1 MGEETKMK
9 KIFSKIATVMSL
21 AVVASWIGSIA
32 LVLCMTIPGCEEVI
46 PPLPKIEVEAHDT
59 TEWSGVTVK
68 YFNHHTHGNPTT
80 ITLNSP
86 EEIAEYKK
94 QVEFLLK
101 QLEDA
106 ERKMAIKA
114 DE

>member
-1 MGEETKMK
+1 MTRTT
-9 KIFSKIATVMSL
+9 ISNFVFFTIA
-21 AVVASWIGSIA
+21 A
-32 LVLCMTIPGCEEVI
+32 LCLMWGISGCEEKV
-46 PPLPKIEVEAHDT
+46 PPPPPPKIEVESHDT
-59 TEWSGVTVK
+59 TEWSGITVK
-68 YFNHHTHGNPTT
+68 YYHHQYGRNGYPA
-80 ITLNSP
+80 IVILNSP
-86 EEIAEYKK
+86 EEVLQYKK